1 MRLLTAGL
9 IALLL
14 LSAAAPSA
22 TQAATPSR
30 LPSFSSCTDL
40 VDFARRNLSRPAVP
54 PRVFPPAEAGVA
66 PRAPLAQPDPSQP
79 QPMPGI
85 AISTPTAA
93 PEASPGEDY
102 STTNVQEVGID
113 EPDLVKTDGRRLY
126 VVAGTELRI
135 YDVTTDAPALLSVLN
150 LEGAGGEILVRGDR
164 ILLVGPAPAAQS
176 APTSVPPPT
185 GPAPAVVP
193 PTEVT
198 SQTRFVEID
207 VRDPAAPRIARTM
220 TAPGRYV
227 TARLTGGTAR
237 VVLSSPAALPD
248 EPVADTPPGV
258 SAFVPRTVLRSRIT
272 KRTFRRQLV
281 PCANVRHPRAYA
293 GNDLLTVLSVDLDRG
308 LFDVDRDAVMAG
320 AQVVY
325 ASATGLYVASQKAA
339 RIRAG
344 DVPEGMR
351 TEIHR
356 FDTTAAGQTTYASSG
371 SVAGFV
377 LNQYALSEHDGA
389 LRVATTEEPQWVGP
403 DAAAR
408 PSESAVSVLEER
420 GTRLEQVGRVGGLGR
435 GERIYAVRFIGEAG
449 YLVTFRQVD
458 PLYTLDLR
466 DHTAPRVVGELK
478 ITGYSAYLHPI
489 GDDLLLGVGQEAT
502 ETGMR
507 LGAQVSVFDVSNPAD
522 PTRLHQQLLGAGGS
536 SQAEVDPHAF
546 LWWPARKLALL
557 PYETW
562 RAAGGGFDR
571 GMLGLRAGRAEGLS
585 EVGRIV
591 HGPEWDQAAVARSVV
606 VRDRVLT
613 VSDLGVA
620 VHRLDGL
627 APAGFLPFTS

>member
-14 LSAAAPSA
+14 PVAAPSA
-22 TQAATPSR
+22 SQAATPSR

-54 PRVFPPAEAGVA
+54 LGVDPGIEAAVA
-66 PRAPLAQPDPSQP
+66 PRAPMAQPDPSQL
-79 QPMPGI
+79 QPMPGVVQ
-85 AISTPTAA
+85 STPTAA
-93 PEASPGEDY
+93 PEAAPGEDY
-102 STTNVQEVGID
+102 STTNVQEAGID
-113 EPDLVKTDGRRLY
+113 EPDAVKTDGRRLY

-135 YDVTTDAPALLSVLN
+135 YDVTAEAPALLSVLN
-150 LEGAGGEILVRGDR
+150 LEGPGGEILVRGDR
-164 ILLVGPAPAAQS
+164 ILLVGPAHGAPAPS
-176 APTSVPPPT
+176 GGT
-185 GPAPAVVP
+185 GPVGSTQPLDPAVD
-193 PTEVT
+193 
-198 SQTRFVEID
+198 TRFLEID
-207 VRDPAAPRIARTM
+207 VRDPVAPRIVRTM
-220 TAPGRYV
+220 TAPGQYV
-227 TARLTGGTAR
+227 TARLTGATAR
-237 VVLSSPAALPD
+237 VVLSSPAALPED
-248 EPVADTPPGV
+248 PAAGPPPGV

-281 PCANVRHPRAYA
+281 PCTDIRHPRAYA

-308 LFDVDRDAVMAG
+308 LFNVDRDAVMAG

-325 ASATGLYVASQKAA
+325 ASATGLYVASRKAA
-339 RIRAG
+339 RIRAD
-344 DVPEGMR
+344 DVPEDMR

-356 FDTTAAGQTTYASSG
+356 FDTTAAGETTYASSG

-377 LNQYALSEHDGA
+377 LNQYALSEYDGV
-389 LRVATTEEPQWVGP
+389 LRVATTEEPQWVTP
-403 DAAAR
+403 DPAGR
-408 PSESAVSVLEER
+408 TSESAVTVLREQ

-466 DHTAPRVVGELK
+466 DHTAPKVVGELK

-489 GDDLLLGVGQEAT
+489 GDGLLLGVGQEAT
-502 ETGMR
+502 ETGR
-507 LGAQVSVFDVSNPAD
+507 ALGPQVSVFDVSNPAR
-522 PTRLHQQLLGAGGS
+522 PTRLHQHLLGSGGGS
-536 SQAEVDPHAF
+536 RAEVDPHAF

-571 GMLGLRAGRAEGLS
+571 GMLGLRAGRGEGLS